1 MDNMIPTSVAIPPP
15 LVSVIM
21 PAFNSARFISQAV
34 QTVLAQTYPHIEL
47 IVVDDGSTDE
57 TEAVLAPYT
66 QRIRLIHQVNQ
77 GASAARNTGIQAAQG
92 TYITFLDADDLM
104 MPDKIAIQI
113 TVLETRPDVGLVYSG
128 WQYVEED
135 NLRVVGEMRPRQ
147 EGNVLADLLLRRMFL
162 IPGAVMMR
170 RDLFT
175 QVGLFDVNL
184 IVAEDTDL
192 WIRLAYAGC
201 TFAAVSQPLVQ
212 YRLVAHSLT
221 TKLNRQ
227 MQNEL
232 ARLDKFFAQPDL
244 PADVLALNAPAYA
257 ILHYEFAS
265 KYFHQGDMNKGQ
277 DCLHQAT
284 LLCPKLA
291 QDADWLVEWLSAYA
305 LSPGVTDARQF
316 IDTVL
321 AHLPPAATT
330 LARLRRRLYGHV
342 HIAAA
347 FQAYHNQQYQ
357 RIRPHILPALFWYP
371 RALLN
376 RGFLRIMYQ
385 SVTG

>member
-1 MDNMIPTSVAIPPP
+1 MISASVALATP

-21 PAFNSARFISQAV
+21 PTFNSARFIGPAV
-34 QTVLAQTYPHIEL
+34 ETVLAQTYPHIEL
-47 IVVDDGSTDE
+47 IVVNDGSTDE
-57 TEAVLAPYT
+57 TEAVLAPYSH
-66 QRIRLIHQVNQ
+66 RIRLIQQTNQ

-92 TYITFLDADDLM
+92 TYITFLDADDLLK
-104 MPDKIAIQI
+104 PDKIALQVA
-113 TVLETRPDVGLVYSG
+113 VLEARPDVGLVYSG
-128 WQYVEED
+128 WHYVRED
-135 NLRVVGEMRPRQ
+135 DLQVVGEMRPRQ
-147 EGNVLADLLLRRMFL
+147 EGNVFADLILRRMFL
-162 IPGAVMMR
+162 IPGAVMVR
-170 RDLFT
+170 RELFT

-184 IVAEDTDL
+184 VVAEDTDL

-201 TFAAVSQPLVQ
+201 AFAAVPLPLMQ
-212 YRLVAHSLT
+212 YRLVAQSLT
-221 TKLNRQ
+221 TKITRQ
-227 MQNEL
+227 AENEL

-244 PADVLALNAPAYA
+244 PTAVLALKEQAYA

-265 KYFHQGDMNKGQ
+265 KYFHQDDMNKGQ
-277 DCLHQAT
+277 EHIRQAT
-284 LLCPKLA
+284 NLCPALA

-305 LSPGVTDARQF
+305 LSPGVADARQF

-321 AHLPPAATT
+321 AHLPPSATT

-357 RIRPHILPALFWYP
+357 RIRPHILPAIFWYP

-385 SVTG
+385 AVTG